1 MSTLYFIFTL
11 IAVALIFDFF
21 NGFHDAANSVATVVT
36 TRVLS
41 PVQAVFWAAFFNFV
55 AAFLFSTGVAK
66 TISDKLVD
74 PHVVDV
80 YVICGGLIGAI
91 VWDIVTWLMALPT
104 SSSHAIISGFAG
116 AAIAKAG
123 FSSLLLQGWIPVITF
138 LIVSPVVGLILG
150 WLLMTSISWLSY
162 RSERYRAERL
172 FRHLQ
177 LVSAGLYSLGHG
189 TNDAQKTM
197 GIIVALLVAAGRV
210 QWSKPGSYSFGVAAF
225 RRQTRNCMV
234 DHPQLPRC
242 HGAGHDGRR
251 MAHRANRR
259 LTYHSPPQASRRL
272 FGGACRGYHDWNG
285 NHGACAHLDDTRH
298 RRCSFRSRRYPWLA
312 RGALDMGQAHR
323 ICVGADFSRGS
334 PDWCRGVRTVSL
346 GNPTLCALVR
356 NEESAP
362 RPSVPHLPKEG
373 KLASTF

>member
-1 MSTLYFIFTL
+1 MSNLYFIFVL

-41 PVQAVFWAAFFNFV
+41 PLQAVAWAAFFNFV

-74 PHVVDV
+74 PHIVDA

-116 AAIAKAG
+116 AAMAKAG
-123 FSSLLLQGWIPVITF
+123 FSSLLLKGWIPVITF
-138 LIVSPVVGLILG
+138 LIVSPIIGMILG
-150 WLLMTSISWLSY
+150 WLLMTTISWLSY

-177 LVSAGLYSLGHG
+177 LVSAGVYSLGHF

-197 GIIVALLVAAGRV
+197 GIIVALLVAAGRA
-210 QWSKPGSYSFGVAAF
+210 QWSKPGGHSFTPHLFGAKHEIAWWIILSCHAAMALGTMAGGWRIVQTIGSRITPHLRPIGGFSPELAAATTIGVATMAHVPISTTHAIGGAVSGVGA
-225 RRQTRNCMV
+225 TRGWHAV
-234 DHPQLPRC
+234 RWIWGQRIVYAWLFTFPGAALI
-242 HGAGHDGRR
+242 GAG
-251 MAHRANRR
+251 
-259 LTYHSPPQASRRL
+259 
-272 FGGACRGYHDWNG
+272 GYLLSHWG
-285 NHGACAHLDDTRH
+285 IQPFIH
-298 RRCSFRSRRYPWLA
+298 
-312 RGALDMGQAHR
+312 
-323 ICVGADFSRGS
+323 
-334 PDWCRGVRTVSL
+334 
-346 GNPTLCALVR
+346 
-356 NEESAP
+356 
-362 RPSVPHLPKEG
+362 
-373 KLASTF
+373 